1 MTIYYSPY
9 YYFIITLV
17 CLSTVELVPGKNVVI
32 IGTSF
37 IGMNNLTL
45 NSVLNNYGRSHL
57 ILESE

>member
-1 MTIYYSPY
+1 MTIYCSLY

-37 IGMNNLTL
+37 IGMNDLTL
-45 NSVLNNYGRSHL
+45 NSVLNNMVNP
-57 ILESE
+57 I